1 MSIGAVIFFV
11 NFFEQV
17 AAAAP
22 FFHTF
27 THFLKKYVIMFVTKF
42 DFLRL
47 TYERKGGDD
56 KYGLRKA
63 I

>member
-1 MSIGAVIFFV
+1 MITYGCRFGGIHIFISV
-11 NFFEQV
+11 N
-17 AAAAP
+17 
-22 FFHTF
+22 T
-27 THFLKKYVIMFVTKF
+27 FLKKYVIMFVTKS

>member
-1 MSIGAVIFFV
+1 MIVLGFFV
-11 NFFEQV
+11 NIF
-17 AAAAP
+17 
-22 FFHTF
+22 
-27 THFLKKYVIMFVTKF
+27 KNYVIMFVTKF

>member
-1 MSIGAVIFFV
+1 MQNEIIAPRVS
-11 NFFEQV
+11 QR
-17 AAAAP
+17 AAP
-22 FFHTF
+22 FFFTF
-27 THFLKKYVIMFVTKF
+27 THFLKKYVIMFVTKSHF
-42 DFLRL
+42 FRL

>member
-1 MSIGAVIFFV
+1 MCPYSKIFSRRAF
-11 NFFEQV
+11 
-17 AAAAP
+17 P
-22 FFHTF
+22 RSPY
-27 THFLKKYVIMFVTKF
+27 LKFPQKYVIMFVTKLH
-42 DFLRL
+42 FLRL

>member
-1 MSIGAVIFFV
+1 MGYAIKV
-11 NFFEQV
+11 NERKGV
-17 AAAAP
+17 AHAAP
-22 FFHTF
+22 FFSAF
-27 THFLKKYVIMFVTKF
+27 THFLKKYVIMVVTKF

>member
-1 MSIGAVIFFV
+1 MLNNTLFGVSLRRHPIFS
-11 NFFEQV
+11 E
-17 AAAAP
+17 
-22 FFHTF
+22 F